1 MWVASCRTLNVPL
14 YRDVAGL
21 SWSPRELSW
30 VSCEGSGPY
39 WRCHP
44 CAIPLKDI
52 SADECLLTC
61 WIVIGESLSHWL
73 LEVKNKTSKIRN
85 LGVYSSRKPCHQSHG
100 IIKYFVAKA
109 TSALLTLS
117 TAYVCCASKIKW
129 SCKTCLLMTL
139 KVVLE
144 TIIHKTLH
152 VALCDCL

>member
-1 MWVASCRTLNVPL
+1 MWVACCRTLNAPL
-14 YRDVAGL
+14 YSDVAVL
-21 SWSPRELSW
+21 SWSPREL
-30 VSCEGSGPY
+30 SCEGSGPY

-44 CAIPLKDI
+44 CAIPSKDI

-61 WIVIGESLSHWL
+61 LIVFGESLSHWL
-73 LEVKNKTSKIRN
+73 LEVKNKTWN
-85 LGVYSSRKPCHQSHG
+85 LGVYSPRKPCHQSHG

-109 TSALLTLS
+109 TSALFTLS

-129 SCKTCLLMTL
+129 SYKTCLLMTL

-152 VALCDCL
+152 VALCDCV